1 MDADALP
8 GPGLL
13 PQGGIPARSPAV
25 TSPPRRLQRAR
36 PRRETQAARRE
47 LRWLHA
53 HGRKP
58 GQGGPVAT
66 LMHQRCS
73 RPGRPWGASTLLRCV
88 GTVGSGL
95 FLVSMWSVLSL
106 HNCASLLGARAQR
119 STMGMGPSEPYLL
132 FLKKSLIAF
141 CNCTVDKCSK
151 ST

>member
-8 GPGLL
+8 SPGLL

-47 LRWLHA
+47 LRRLRA

-66 LMHQRCS
+66 LTHQRCL

-88 GTVGSGL
+88 GNCRLWVVSG
-95 FLVSMWSVLSL
+95 FHVEFLSL
-106 HNCASLLGARAQR
+106 HICASLLGARAQR
-119 STMGMGPSEPYLL
+119 STMGMGTSEPYLL